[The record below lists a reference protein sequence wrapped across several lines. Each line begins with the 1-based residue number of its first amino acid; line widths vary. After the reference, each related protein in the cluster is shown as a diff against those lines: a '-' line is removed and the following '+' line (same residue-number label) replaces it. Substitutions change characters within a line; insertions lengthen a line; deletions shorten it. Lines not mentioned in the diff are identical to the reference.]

1 MEMNTRL
8 QVEHPVTEMIT
19 GLDLVEWQL
28 RVAAGERLPLRQ
40 DQLEICG
47 HAIEARIYAEDPDH
61 GFLPSIGR
69 LVHLRA
75 PTLSPEVRVDTGV
88 RAGDEISQFYDPMLA
103 KLIVWGED
111 RAAAL
116 RRLGRALGEYQVV
129 GVATNV
135 AFLRRVIAHD
145 AFASA
150 RLDTGLIA
158 RHHAALFPAPAA
170 PSAEVLAIAAL
181 GECVSLREAAA
192 ARASAS
198 GDPHSPWHAIDTW
211 WLGTDDHAIAL
222 TYTANDATFP
232 VRVRTADDR
241 LAIGVGSREFAAT
254 VASVGRALA
263 ITLDGM
269 RVNATVVPHGEERY
283 VFFAGQMQRLR
294 LADPLAH
301 AGEETGHGG
310 HLTAPMSGTIV
321 AVLVKTGDPVV
332 RGAQLLIL
340 EAMKME
346 HTITAP
352 ADGTVSAVHYRE
364 GDQVRE
370 GADLI
375 DVAAA
380 TPAA

>member
-1 MEMNTRL
+1 
-8 QVEHPVTEMIT
+8 
-19 GLDLVEWQL
+19 
-28 RVAAGERLPLRQ
+28 
-40 DQLEICG
+40 
-47 HAIEARIYAEDPDH
+47 
-61 GFLPSIGR
+61 
-69 LVHLRA
+69 
-75 PTLSPEVRVDTGV
+75 V

-103 KLIVWGED
+103 KLIVWGDD

-116 RRLGRALGEYQVV
+116 RRLRRALGEYQVV
-129 GVATNV
+129 GVTTNV

-181 GECVSLREAAA
+181 GECVSLRETAA
-192 ARASAS
+192 ARARTS

-222 TYTANDATFP
+222 TYTADGATFP
-232 VRVRTADDR
+232 VKVRTSGGKIAVS
-241 LAIGVGSREFAAT
+241 VGGREFAAT
-254 VASVGRALA
+254 VASVSRALA
-263 ITLDGM
+263 ITLDGV
-269 RVNATVVPHGEERY
+269 RVNASVVPLGEERY
-283 VFFAGQMQRLR
+283 VFSAGQMQRLH

-301 AGEETGHGG
+301 AGEQIEQGG
-310 HLTAPMSGTIV
+310 HLMAPMSGTIV
-321 AVLVKTGDPVV
+321 AVLVKVGDSVA

-352 ADGTVSAVHYRE
+352 AAGTVSAVHYRE

-375 DVAAA
+375 EVAAA
-380 TPAA
+380 APAA